1 MTFRKGKSG
10 NPHGR
15 PLGRRSNKRLVTE
28 ALIAAYGSE
37 ANYWRS
43 LAERSKTDT
52 LTAEFLAGFVVHL
65 TKNLKEI
72 VKLQSFTLIK
82 GEGGYYLGLPD
93 QMINAG
99 RDGVITPEGVTKL
112 LGPLVGLLESYPQA
126 GGHFIEIADAMKAK
140 IKEMEAKAK

>member
-43 LAERSKTDT
+43 MAERSKTDNR
-52 LTAEFLAGFVVHL
+52 TAEFLGEFVIHL
-65 TKNLKEI
+65 TKNLKEL
-72 VKLQSFTLIK
+72 VGLSFFKLVK
-82 GEGGYYLGLPD
+82 GEDGYYLGFPD
-93 QMINAG
+93 QMIQAG
-99 RDGVITPEGVTKL
+99 RNGDITPESVTKL
-112 LGPLVGLLESYPQA
+112 LGPLVGLLDSYPQA

-140 IKEMEAKAK
+140 IREMEAK

>member
-43 LAERSKTDT
+43 MAERSKTDNR
-52 LTAEFLAGFVVHL
+52 TAEFLGEFVIHL
-65 TKNLKEI
+65 TKNLKEL
-72 VKLQSFTLIK
+72 VGLSFFKLVK
-82 GEGGYYLGLPD
+82 GEDGYYLGFPD
-93 QMINAG
+93 QMIQAG
-99 RDGVITPEGVTKL
+99 RNGDITPESVTKL
-112 LGPLVGLLESYPQA
+112 LGPLVGLLDSYPQA

-140 IKEMEAKAK
+140 IREMEAQK

>member
-112 LGPLVGLLESYPQA
+112 LGPLVGLLDSYPQA

-140 IKEMEAKAK
+140 IKEMEAK

>member
-28 ALIAAYGSE
+28 ALITAYGSE

-43 LAERSKTDT
+43 MAERSKTDNR
-52 LTAEFLAGFVVHL
+52 TAEFLGEFVIHL

-72 VKLQSFTLIK
+72 IKLNSFTLVK

-93 QMINAG
+93 QMIRNG
-99 RDGVITPEGVTKL
+99 RDGNLTPEGITKL
-112 LGPLVGLLESYPQA
+112 LGPLVGLLDSYPQA

-140 IKEMEAKAK
+140 IKEMEAK

>member
-28 ALIAAYGSE
+28 ALIEAYGSE

-112 LGPLVGLLESYPQA
+112 LGPLVGLLDSYPQA

-140 IKEMEAKAK
+140 IREMEAQK